1 MKKIMLSILILIIFL
16 GFILSGCIKITN
28 PVVPLLIQ
36 NKTNSSNTIQIP
48 VLEDEA
54 TFNFWTAGQY
64 GPSVAPVY
72 TKSIWLYDRGFKSY
86 GWFKFCLSAIPEGS
100 IINSATFNGYITY
113 HHDMYGGYEVGS
125 YYVYDDSWHEALYF
139 GDPNAI
145 TWNTQPTN
153 YDPNYTDSIIPTEY
167 PRWYSWDI
175 ASAVRDSY
183 QNDGILSI
191 LIRFVQDT
199 YPDLIS
205 DPNNYG
211 EAAGIAFPSALN
223 SNCYLLIEY
232 TMPLEVA
239 IDVKPESCPN
249 PINVKSQGVLPVAIL
264 GTADFD
270 VNQIDPASVT
280 LEGVSPLRWDYED
293 VSTPFEP
300 YLGKEDCEQ
309 DCDTLDPDGILDL
322 TLKFDTQQI
331 LDVLGNIES
340 YDIEQEDLEAFESG
354 ESDQLITTTEDALL
368 DGACLTVTLTGTLTD
383 GTEIIGEDLVLI
395 LRKGK

>member
-1 MKKIMLSILILIIFL
+1 MLFL
-16 GFILSGCIKITN
+16 VLFVAGCVKITN
-28 PVVPLLIQ
+28 PVVPLLMQ
-36 NKTNSSNTIQIP
+36 SKTNSSTTIQIP

-54 TFNFWTAGQY
+54 TYNFWTAGQY

-100 IINSATFNGYITY
+100 IIHSATFNGYVTF

-153 YDPNYTDSIIPTEY
+153 YDPNCTDSIIPTEC
-167 PRWYSWDI
+167 PGWYSWDI
-175 ASAVRDSY
+175 TRAVRDSY
-183 QNDGILSI
+183 QNDGILSV

-205 DPNNYG
+205 DPYNYG
-211 EAAGIAFPSALN
+211 EAAGIAFPSGLN
-223 SNCYLLIEY
+223 TNCYLLIEY

-249 PINVKSQGVLPVAIL
+249 PLNTKSKGVTPVAIL

-270 VNQIDPASVT
+270 VTLID
-280 LEGVSPLRWDYED
+280 LETVALAGVSPLQWNWED
-293 VSTPFEP
+293 VATPFEP
-300 YLGKEDCEQ
+300 YTGKEDCDL
-309 DCDTLDPDGILDL
+309 DCNTEGPDGYLDL
-322 TLKFDTQQI
+322 TLKFDTQEL
-331 LDVLGNIES
+331 LDAIGNVEVFEVS
-340 YDIEQEDLEAFESG
+340 EEELNALESG
-354 ESDQLITTTEDALL
+354 ESNQVTTTSGEILV
-368 DGACLTVTLTGTLTD
+368 DGACLVIQLEGNFLD
-383 GTEIIGEDLVLI
+383 GTAIIGEDVVSI
-395 LRKGK
+395 LKKGNK